1 MQKTLLSILAAAWL
15 CAAQAQTDNM
25 DQFIEDLLS
34 KMTLEEK
41 VGQMNQYSG
50 FWEATGPAP
59 SAGNAKRKYEDL
71 RNGRVGSVLNVRGVE
86 EVRAMQK
93 LVVEESRLGIPLIFA
108 SDIIH
113 GYKTL
118 APIPL
123 AEAAS
128 WDLKAI
134 EASAR
139 MAATEAS
146 ATGVSWTFAPMM
158 DISRDARWGRVMEG
172 GGEDTYLGSAIAAA
186 RIRGFQ
192 GEDLSANNT
201 IMACAKHFAG
211 YGFAQSGLDYYTADI
226 GTATL
231 HNTVLPPFRAAVEAG
246 VGSFM
251 NGFNLLNGQPVTGSS
266 YLQRD
271 LLKGDWGFD
280 GVVVSDW
287 ASIAEMEEHGYS
299 EDLKAAAKQAV
310 TAGSDIDMESYAYI
324 NHLQDL
330 VESGAVSE
338 SLVDDAVRRIL
349 RAKYKLG
356 LFEDPYR
363 YCNEERE
370 EELLYNEAHQE
381 AVLDM
386 AKKSIVLLKNEGN
399 LLPLKKEGL
408 KITLIGQLANDKT
421 SPLGSW
427 RIGSDDGTAVSV
439 LEGLSAYEGN
449 EVTFAEGPK
458 LWANEPTFVTPVEVN
473 TTDRTG
479 MAEAIEAAQ
488 NADVVIMVLGEHGF
502 MSGEARSRTDISLPG
517 LQQELLE
524 KVYENNPNVVLVLNN
539 GRPLTI
545 PWAAERIPAI
555 VEAWQLGSQTGHAVA
570 QVLYGDYNP
579 SGKLPMTFPRNLGQ
593 VPIHY
598 NMHNT
603 GRPNTKGDV
612 FYTHYIDSP
621 LSPLFPF
628 GYGLSYTTF
637 AYDNLRTN
645 LRGQSVEVTVKL
657 TNTGDRAGEE
667 VVQLYIR
674 DRAASVVRPTKEL
687 KGFEKLML
695 QPGESRTVAFRL
707 TPQELGFYMPD
718 GQFVT
723 EPGTFDIMVGPNSSD
738 LLQTTIE
745 WK

>member
-1 MQKTLLSILAAAWL
+1 MRQTFLLFLAATWL
-15 CAAQAQTDNM
+15 CSAQAQNENM
-25 DQFIEDLLS
+25 DQFINDLLS

-41 VGQMNQYSG
+41 IGQMNQYSG

-134 EASAR
+134 EASAH

-172 GGEDTYLGSAIAAA
+172 GGEDTYLGSAIATA

-231 HNTVLPPFRAAVEAG
+231 HNTVLPPFRAAIKAG

-271 LLKGDWGFD
+271 LLKGKWGFE

-349 RAKYKLG
+349 RAKYMLG

-637 AYDNLRTN
+637 AYDNLQAN
-645 LRGQSVEVTVKL
+645 LRGQSIEVTVKL

-695 QPGESRTVAFRL
+695 QPGESRTIAFRL